1 MRFNKFILAILA
13 IAFTAFACKKENE
26 PEAENEEELI
36 TTVNLTF
43 TPTEGGDAVVFS
55 FVDLDGEG
63 SNEPVI
69 TNGTL
74 KVNTSYDLDVKFLNE
89 LENPAEDITEEVNE
103 EGTDHQLFFLIS
115 NSLNLDI
122 SYSDADANGN
132 PIGLKSSVQTGETSS
147 GNLRVILRHLP
158 KKTAEGV
165 PEGFI
170 ENAGGST
177 DVEVEFSPTIQ

>member
-1 MRFNKFILAILA
+1 MKYILL
-13 IAFTAFACKKENE
+13 FTTMLFAG
-26 PEAENEEELI
+26 EL
-36 TTVNLTF
+36 
-43 TPTEGGDAVVFS
+43 E
-55 FVDLDGEG
+55 VDG
-63 SNEPVI
+63 N
-69 TNGTL
+69 L
-74 KVNTSYDLDVKFLNE
+74 KVT
-89 LENPAEDITEEVNE
+89 
-103 EGTDHQLFFLIS
+103 GTV
-115 NSLNLDI
+115 
-122 SYSDADANGN
+122 DANGN